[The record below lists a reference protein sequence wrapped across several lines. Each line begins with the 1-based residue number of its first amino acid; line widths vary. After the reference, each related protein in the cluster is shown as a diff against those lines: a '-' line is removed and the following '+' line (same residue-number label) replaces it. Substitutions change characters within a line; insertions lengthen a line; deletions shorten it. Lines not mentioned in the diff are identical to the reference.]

1 MTFTFSGEQFYGS
14 RIAALD
20 LGGGSTQITYNP
32 ALSNTTLGEKL
43 NLLLKAQQ
51 PVEPEQIN
59 AFRDPGNKNKKQMPR
74 IDVDQAGLEE
84 IKPLKVV
91 KRRNPSDNEKNLSE
105 EEALMAHMHQFS
117 MFRRDI
123 NLYSRS
129 YLGYGLMIARQT
141 IFTNETVDKQSVTS
155 HQLKSRCFLNGV
167 TGKFKFQDV
176 TWTVQSTEGIDTN
189 VLYLSS
195 NELFRRS

>member
-1 MTFTFSGEQFYGS
+1 LILILGEQFYGS

-32 ALSNTTLGEKL
+32 ALSNTSLAEKL

-51 PVEPEQIN
+51 PIEPGQIN
-59 AFRDPGNKNKKQMPR
+59 AFRDPANKKKHQMPR

-84 IKPLKVV
+84 IKPV
-91 KRRNPSDNEKNLSE
+91 KSAKQQDPLNNENKLSVE
-105 EEALMAHMHQFS
+105 EIVMAHMHQFR

-123 NLYSRS
+123 KLYSRS

-141 IFTNETVDKQSVTS
+141 IFMNETTDKKLIDS
-155 HQLKSRCFLNGV
+155 HQLKSQCFLTDI
-167 TGKFKFQDV
+167 TGKFKFQDI
-176 TWTVQSTEGIDTN
+176 TWTVQSFGG
-189 VLYLSS
+189 LQS
-195 NELFRRS
+195 LFY